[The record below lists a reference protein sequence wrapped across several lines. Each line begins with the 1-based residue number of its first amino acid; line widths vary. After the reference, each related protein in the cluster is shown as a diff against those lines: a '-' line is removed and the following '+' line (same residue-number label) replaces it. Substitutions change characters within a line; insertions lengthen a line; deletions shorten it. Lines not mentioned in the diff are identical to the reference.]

1 MSNKILQNIKLQ
13 AEELFITTFSVIL
26 AAWLLKN
33 GIHIGDP
40 KLSTGFIIALTFILV
55 NMFIRP
61 LLILLTIPISIASY
75 GLFILFINAFVIE
88 LVDFTID
95 KFTVDN
101 FGWAMLFSIIVSL
114 TTSILSGIQHIKIT
128 TATKNKSDDDFTH
141 YEEID

>member
-1 MSNKILQNIKLQ
+1 MSNKILQNIKYQTEQL
-13 AEELFITTFSVIL
+13 LITTFSIIL

-40 KLSTGFIIALTFILV
+40 KLTTGFIVAVTFILV

-61 LLILLTIPISIASY
+61 LLVMLTIPISIASY

-114 TTSILSGIQHIKIT
+114 TTSLLSGIGHMKIIT
-128 TATKNKSDDDFTH
+128 TKKDKSDDDFTD